1 MYKIDQIKI
10 ENFKCIKSEIFDLSG
25 NNLVLFDGPNGHG
38 KTSVFDAIEIALTG
52 QLRRIKNSN
61 EISEV
66 GGFDDSAYHLDDE
79 KEILIELNLTN
90 GKKEESILIQRRFEP
105 SKKLHKKERN
115 PKKFFDTVTT
125 TLKFGGRNT
134 NKTVEQLL
142 NYPKINDFY
151 GILDY
156 VEQDENTFF
165 LKQSSRDKFASL
177 AELLGINEQYT
188 NLKKVKAFLSRLG
201 TQASLIGKEL
211 VKTRKEN
218 KDALGVKK
226 SNVEYERLFK
236 EREISWDK
244 EEIQLK
250 NKDIRDEYLLEMDDV
265 AYLLNNKSSITVLEA
280 NSRVE
285 KYLNNTSWLHR
296 LVSHYWSVHNLDA
309 FESKFKNSEELRKER
324 SQLVLLQQG
333 IELND
338 YSKLRDLIEIISK
351 LVTNSEILES
361 LKRDIETLFDIKK
374 SLVGQN
380 RIAQE
385 LRDKRSKLINHFE
398 LHAKELSI
406 NDSNCPLCLHSY
418 KSNKDLIKQFE
429 KTEKALFE
437 TGEGLSKQI
446 ERLELSIKVIFDKTE
461 IENLLEV
468 RIGSVDEV
476 LVNGLS
482 SEDYYN
488 VLENA
493 ENWKEEFNKLLQVLE
508 NRDEKRLVDLVNV
521 DLKSESVNPTC
532 ENVTSIL
539 KSSLKK
545 IRKEIDSD
553 RLTKAYSRYF
563 NKNETELQ
571 RIDIKQLEQK
581 KKYIEL
587 QFLNGINSQ
596 LETLQ
601 NQKDK
606 LEKLQNR
613 TQKIVA
619 ILENKIDEFVK
630 EVISNITVPFYIY
643 TSKILQNHP
652 LGSGLIFK
660 LDFEGRIPEINIMP
674 VSSSQEASYTLS
686 SGQLSATVVS
696 LMLVLNRVYH
706 SNLLSIILIDDPIQT
721 LDEIN
726 THSLVELL
734 KYNFSN
740 DQVILSTHEER
751 HSKFIRYKYEKFGLS
766 QKNIN
771 MREKLYIN

>member
-1 MYKIDQIKI
+1 MYKIDQIRI
-10 ENFKCIKSEIFDLSG
+10 VNFKCIKSETFDLSG

-52 QLRRIKNSN
+52 RLRRITNSDK
-61 EISEV
+61 ILEV

-105 SKKLHKKERN
+105 SKALNKKERN
-115 PKKFFDTVTT
+115 PKKFFDIGTT
-125 TLKFGGRNT
+125 TLKVGGRNT

-142 NYPKINDFY
+142 NYPKITDFY
-151 GILDY
+151 GILNY

-201 TQASLIGKEL
+201 TQVTLIGKEL
-211 VKTRKEN
+211 EETRKEN
-218 KDALGVKK
+218 KDALGIKK
-226 SNVEYERLFK
+226 SNVTYERLFK

-250 NKDIRDEYLLEMDDV
+250 NKEIRDEYLFEIDDV
-265 AYLLNNKSSITVLEA
+265 SYLLKYKSSISDLEA

-285 KYLNNTSWLHR
+285 KYLYNTEWLHR

-309 FESKFKNSEELRKER
+309 IENKFKNSEELRKER
-324 SQLVLLQQG
+324 SELVLLKQG

-338 YSKLRDLIEIISK
+338 YSKLKDLIEIISS
-351 LVTNSEILES
+351 LVTNSEILKS
-361 LKRDIETLFDIKK
+361 LKRDIEALSDIKK

-380 RIAQE
+380 RISQE
-385 LRDKRSKLINHFE
+385 LRDKRSQLINHFE

-418 KSNKDLIKQFE
+418 ESNKDLIKQFE

-437 TGEGLSKQI
+437 SGEGLSKQI
-446 ERLELSIKVIFDKTE
+446 KRLELSIKEFFVKTE
-461 IENLLEV
+461 IKNLVEV
-468 RIGSVDEV
+468 RIGSVDEI

-482 SEDYYN
+482 SEDYYK
-488 VLENA
+488 VIENG

-508 NRDEKRLVDLVNV
+508 NKDQKRLVDLVNE
-521 DLKSESVNPTC
+521 DLKPESVDSIY
-532 ENVTSIL
+532 ENLTSIL

-563 NKNETELQ
+563 NRNESELQ
-571 RIDIKQLEQK
+571 RIDIKQLQQK

-587 QFLNGINSQ
+587 LFLNGINSH
-596 LETLQ
+596 LETI
-601 NQKDK
+601 QKQK
-606 LEKLQNR
+606 EKVEKLQYR
-613 TQKIVA
+613 TQKIVT

-660 LDFEGRIPEINIMP
+660 LAFEGRIPEINIMP

-696 LMLVLNRVYH
+696 LMLVLNRVYN
-706 SNLLSIILIDDPIQT
+706 SILLSIILIDDPIQT

-751 HSKFIRYKYEKFGLS
+751 HSKFIRYKYDKFGLS

-771 MREKLYIN
+771 MRETLYMN